1 MSDRKSR
8 IKAALW
14 GLFVADALAM
24 PAHWYYSRENIRADF
39 DGGITGY
46 IDPPHPHP
54 EAFMV
59 GMGYFPDLEAAR
71 KHGRPYDTLHD
82 HRKFYNTSWADV
94 DVERNARETEH
105 GNAVAAADERY
116 HYHHGLKAGENTLNA
131 HLTRVLMRSVITR
144 GGYDSSAFLDDF
156 IAYMTTPGLNP
167 DPYQEVFLRRW
178 FENWC
183 GGAPA
188 HASAQMQR
196 DNWSIGSHGG
206 MIRPMV
212 LSMLSETPFVGMGM
226 ALEHQVLTHRS
237 ELLGSALAV
246 CVPALFN
253 LLSGQDSKK
262 VFDAAARQ
270 IHLPDIRGED
280 LLAKYRD
287 AKGPNNIP
295 DDEMWALHMN
305 LASKPLDLT
314 PLINAGEQSVIR
326 TELGTICYVEHGL
339 PMMLFLATHE
349 DYDLRKTLLLNV
361 NAGGDNVNRGM
372 PLGLLMGAAAGEIP
386 KDLREGLADA
396 KQLESEIEAFAE
408 IAVNGQGNTTNF
420 VAPSRRGKTVTL

>member
-1 MSDRKSR
+1 MSDRRSR
-8 IKAALW
+8 IEAALW
-14 GLFVADALAM
+14 GLFIADALAM
-24 PAHWYYSRENIRADF
+24 PAHWYYGRDNILADF
-39 DGGITGY
+39 DGGVTWY
-46 IDPPHPHP
+46 NDPPHPHP

-59 GMGYFPDLEAAR
+59 GMGYFPDLGAAQ
-71 KHGRPYDTLHD
+71 KHGRPFDTLHE
-82 HRKFYNTSWADV
+82 HRKFYNTSWADA
-94 DVERNARETEH
+94 DVERSARESEH
-105 GNAVAAADERY
+105 GNAVAAVDERY

-131 HLTRVLMRSVITR
+131 HLARVLMRSVIAR

-156 IAYMTTPGLNP
+156 IEYMTTPGMNP

-183 GGAPA
+183 GGTPT

-212 LSMLSETPFVGMGM
+212 LSMLSETPFVGIGM

-237 ELLGSALAV
+237 ELVGSALAV
-246 CVPALFN
+246 CVPLLFD
-253 LLSGQDSKK
+253 LLSGQDPKT
-262 VFDAAARQ
+262 VFEAATRQ
-270 IHLPDIRGED
+270 INKPDIRGED

-305 LASKPLDLT
+305 LTSEPLDLT
-314 PLINAGEQSVIR
+314 QLLDAGEQAVIR

-339 PMMLFLATHE
+339 PMMIFLAAHE
-349 DYDLRKTLLLNV
+349 GYDLRKTLLLNV

-372 PLGLLMGAAAGEIP
+372 PLGLLMGAAAGEVP
-386 KDLREGLADA
+386 RDLRDGLADA
-396 KQLESEIEAFAE
+396 EGLAGEIDAFAE
-408 IAVNGQGNTTNF
+408 IAVRGRGNTTGF